1 MCTPAILA
9 AALIGAKVVHAS
21 PGLPLVAADS
31 AGADTTHLSATPV
44 LTQVDTTRHLG
55 VADTITVLP
64 PVPVNAE
71 RATQSTRSS
80 ATSVHLDRSKIAR
93 FQPATVSDALLSTPG
108 VYVTRTGPWASQVSM
123 RGLSGER
130 VLVLVDGLRLEMGR
144 GHGAQTSLVS
154 VDKLESVDVLPGAGG
169 AVYGSDA
176 LGGVVE
182 LNTHKNLLT
191 ERSATFLLTAR
202 SATPGEENSAMGR
215 VRYTSPG
222 FGAELSAGAGGL
234 DALVTPDGR
243 VPNSSYHEY
252 DISGRATVDLG
263 ASWLDFEHTQHET
276 RDIGLPAFG
285 DGAGSHAEF
294 PLQGRDA
301 NRLEWL
307 MPAAGR
313 RPEMRVLGSNQRYRT
328 NFVET
333 TADSQFLRGRYV
345 ALKTTRA
352 DDRTT
357 VTSNGVQPS
366 MTIGALKLNGEVRR
380 ETTSGPRYT
389 DVSLVN
395 ASGAQTSA
403 TRGTGESMPPA
414 TRDVLAG
421 GGFYGYT
428 WKHLRLESGLRYDWL
443 HSRADSTPQS
453 FTPELDV
460 TDSRWSAEGGLSRA
474 FGPVTPYGRVAT
486 GFRAPNLE
494 ERYFNDNVHA
504 GMQLFGN
511 PDLVPEKTG
520 TVEVGVRTGEMAGGH
535 LVATR
540 FSAYR
545 SRVEDLI
552 SIKYIGQLYL
562 VPRFQY
568 SNIHHAVLDG
578 IEMQVDGVVGILH
591 ASANAAFPRG
601 RDLATGAPIPDIG
614 AARATLDLR
623 APVAR
628 VLPSGS
634 FTVRVRWTD
643 ASAKG
648 DLTLSRAAYWTAST
662 ELSCV
667 TWGTRLALAV
677 TNLTNTRYYEP
688 LSFIPEPGR
697 TVLLSLRREMALPWP
712 HVNGDAGLRP

>member
-1 MCTPAILA
+1 RPTAPHSCASSTCARSRCSHSSRSASGWSRGRSRGRDPPSRWGAGEERPGADAENTNVYQPQLAVRTRIAGHVHISSVLLHTPQPATLRIEADRCALDTSAVRTPPFRLAVCTPAILA

-64 PVPVNAE
+64 PVRVNGE

-191 ERSATFLLTAR
+191 ERSATILLTAR

-215 VRYTSPG
+215 VRYTSPA

-252 DISGRATVDLG
+252 DISGRATANLG

-294 PLQGRDA
+294 PLQARDA

-313 RPEMRVLGSNQRYRT
+313 RPEMRVL
-328 NFVET
+328 
-333 TADSQFLRGRYV
+333 
-345 ALKTTRA
+345 
-352 DDRTT
+352 
-357 VTSNGVQPS
+357 
-366 MTIGALKLNGEVRR
+366 
-380 ETTSGPRYT
+380 
-389 DVSLVN
+389 
-395 ASGAQTSA
+395 
-403 TRGTGESMPPA
+403 
-414 TRDVLAG
+414 
-421 GGFYGYT
+421 
-428 WKHLRLESGLRYDWL
+428 
-443 HSRADSTPQS
+443 
-453 FTPELDV
+453 
-460 TDSRWSAEGGLSRA
+460 
-474 FGPVTPYGRVAT
+474 
-486 GFRAPNLE
+486 
-494 ERYFNDNVHA
+494 
-504 GMQLFGN
+504 
-511 PDLVPEKTG
+511 
-520 TVEVGVRTGEMAGGH
+520 
-535 LVATR
+535 
-540 FSAYR
+540 
-545 SRVEDLI
+545 
-552 SIKYIGQLYL
+552 
-562 VPRFQY
+562 
-568 SNIHHAVLDG
+568 
-578 IEMQVDGVVGILH
+578 
-591 ASANAAFPRG
+591 
-601 RDLATGAPIPDIG
+601 
-614 AARATLDLR
+614 
-623 APVAR
+623 
-628 VLPSGS
+628 
-634 FTVRVRWTD
+634 
-643 ASAKG
+643 
-648 DLTLSRAAYWTAST
+648 
-662 ELSCV
+662 
-667 TWGTRLALAV
+667 
-677 TNLTNTRYYEP
+677 
-688 LSFIPEPGR
+688 
-697 TVLLSLRREMALPWP
+697 
-712 HVNGDAGLRP
+712 